1 MKTLT
6 LNIPDNVNMDEKEI
20 STMLATQLYDKGELS
35 LGQAA
40 DLVGITKRD
49 FMDELGKYGV
59 SIFGETLEDI
69 DRDLQNA

>member
-6 LNIPDNVNMDEKEI
+6 LNIPDSVDMSEKEI
-20 STMLATQLYDKGELS
+20 SIMLAVQLYDKSKLS

-40 DLVGITKRD
+40 DLVALTKRE
-49 FMDELGKYGV
+49 FMDELGAHGV
-59 SIFGETLEDI
+59 SIFGETLDDI